1 MFAEQMLR
9 MAAGLLVG
17 IWVARYLGPAQFG
30 LFSYA
35 IAFAALFSSIAKLG
49 LDNIMV
55 RDLVSHPEQHAV
67 YLGTAFWLKLMGAL
81 VMLGI
86 IGIVMQFT
94 SSDTT
99 TKIYIVI
106 IASGI
111 VFQAFEVVDFYFQS
125 QVLSKFV
132 SICKLTQLFISSLLK
147 LYLIYIG
154 ADLFWFV
161 VVGLVDQVTLALTLF
176 IAYRSQK
183 IGGFFRQFDVSIAKR
198 LLHDSWPQIL
208 TGLVIMVYLRIDQI
222 MIKEILGEKEV
233 GLYSAAVRLSELVYF
248 IPIII
253 TNSIFPAIIASK
265 KISNHAFYS
274 GLQLLYILMLWLAI
288 VIAIIVT
295 VLSDWLIPILYGD
308 NFNESV
314 QVLQISIW
322 ASIFVFYGC
331 VKGRW
336 LIIENMQKYS
346 FICTFIGAITNVIAN
361 IILIPI
367 YGIVGAS
374 IATLIAHIFSAV
386 IIPLFYK
393 KDRVSLVM
401 LINAVLLRRRTH
413 FV

>member
-1 MFAEQMLR
+1 
-9 MAAGLLVG
+9 
-17 IWVARYLGPAQFG
+17 
-30 LFSYA
+30 
-35 IAFAALFSSIAKLG
+35 
-49 LDNIMV
+49 
-55 RDLVSHPEQHAV
+55 
-67 YLGTAFWLKLMGAL
+67 
-81 VMLGI
+81 
-86 IGIVMQFT
+86 
-94 SSDTT
+94 
-99 TKIYIVI
+99 
-106 IASGI
+106 
-111 VFQAFEVVDFYFQS
+111 
-125 QVLSKFV
+125 
-132 SICKLTQLFISSLLK
+132 
-147 LYLIYIG
+147 
-154 ADLFWFV
+154 
-161 VVGLVDQVTLALTLF
+161 
-176 IAYRSQK
+176 
-183 IGGFFRQFDVSIAKR
+183 
-198 LLHDSWPQIL
+198 
-208 TGLVIMVYLRIDQI
+208 
-222 MIKEILGEKEV
+222 
-233 GLYSAAVRLSELVYF
+233 
-248 IPIII
+248 
-253 TNSIFPAIIASK
+253 
-265 KISNHAFYS
+265 
-274 GLQLLYILMLWLAI
+274 MLWLAI